1 MQGKLL
7 STTKKSILI
16 AGVSAL
22 ILIITILF
30 IRPQTK
36 TLDLYNGLL
45 STDFDH
51 VDIRNF
57 NPEGINTTN
66 DINDSLEI
74 LSTEPKDGFFHIQLK
89 GNEPGS
95 YDVMITSY
103 RADGEGKDSV
113 GQSITVTDSGGIY
126 TGDFTFNGDEYLY
139 LAFGVIY
146 LFISVMLFYW
156 RRKTRKAMFFS
167 YKSIQDFGLA
177 LYFLLQALIL
187 IPFVFYGMQQPDY
200 PGRTYLLVNGFTLTV
215 IAILST
221 VPLMI
226 FALLMTISNIQLIRK
241 EGKSWKNILG
251 ILLSGML
258 FLGIGLLAL
267 LAYYSPP
274 DSLSLDPKDS
284 GLVIARGII
293 ASLIVYFECNLFST
307 LLHCQLAGRHKPKY
321 DKDFIIILGCGIR
334 EDGTLYPLLK
344 GRADRAINFAQD
356 QVEATGKRPYFVPS
370 GGQGPDECMPEGE
383 AIKNYLVFRGIPED
397 LILPEK
403 ESVNTL
409 QNMKFSK
416 KIIDEKNPDGNVV
429 FSTTNY
435 HVFRSG
441 ILAESVGM
449 NADGMGAKTKWYFW
463 PNALIREFI
472 GMLARHW
479 KLHLVMVTMLVLQT
493 IIFGNFQ
500 WFINLIL

>member
-1 MQGKLL
+1 MQGKLP
-7 STTKKSILI
+7 STIKKAILI
-16 AGVSAL
+16 LGVSAL
-22 ILIITILF
+22 ILILTILF
-30 IRPQTK
+30 VRPRSK
-36 TLDLYNGLL
+36 TLDLYNALL

-51 VDIRNF
+51 VDVRNF
-57 NPEGINTTN
+57 DSTGKTSSEEINNT
-66 DINDSLEI
+66 LEI
-74 LSTEPKDGFFHIQLK
+74 LSTEPEDGFFHIRLK
-89 GNEPGS
+89 GTEPGTS
-95 YDVMITSY
+95 DVMITSY
-103 RADGEGKDSV
+103 HSDDGGKDGF
-113 GQSITVTDSGGIY
+113 GQTITVTNAGGIY
-126 TGDFTFNGDEYLY
+126 TGDFTFNGDEYVY
-139 LAFGVIY
+139 LAFGLIY
-146 LFISVMLFYW
+146 LFIAVMLFYW
-156 RRKTRKAMFFS
+156 HHKTRKAVHFS
-167 YKSIQDFGLA
+167 YQSILDFGIA
-177 LYFLLQALIL
+177 VYFLLQALIL

-226 FALLMTISNIQLIRK
+226 FALLMTISNISLIHK
-241 EGKSWKNILG
+241 EGKSWRNILG

-267 LAYYSPP
+267 LVYYSPP

-293 ASLIVYFECNLFST
+293 ASLIVYFECNLLST
-307 LLHCQLAGRHKPKY
+307 LLHCQRAGRHQPKY

-344 GRADRAINFAQD
+344 GRADRAISFAQD

-383 AIKNYLVFRGIPED
+383 AIRNYLVFRGIPED

-409 QNMKFSK
+409 ENMKFSK
-416 KIIDEKNPDGNVV
+416 KIIEEKNPDGNVV

-441 ILAESVGM
+441 ILAEGVGM

-472 GMLARHW
+472 GMLVRHW
-479 KLHLVMVTMLVLQT
+479 KLHLVIITILVLHAVL
-493 IIFGNFQ
+493 FGNFQ
-500 WFINLIL
+500 WFINLFL